1 MFNCNSRKSIDVISA
16 SFYTRHWCKSVRGE
30 TTAKI
35 QLFAEEQMFSCI
47 LIRIWKIRG
56 TRKQDNLLEMY
67 GFCKLYITTYRK
79 SWTLDAWSGRL
90 DSGRLDSGSIDSWT
104 LDAWTL
110 DAWILDDWTLNEW
123 MLGFWTFELWTIE
136 PLDSAQVFFRI
147 FTTTA
152 EHLDFAEHSQLL
164 QIFTGLYC
172 LQWLLCAEHFYIIS
186 FIFYK
191 IKKLVT

>member
-16 SFYTRHWCKSVRGE
+16 SFYTRHWCKSVREE

-110 DAWILDDWTLNEW
+110 A
-123 MLGFWTFELWTIE
+123 LGFWTIGLWMSGC
-136 PLDSAQVFFRI
+136 LDSGRLNSGRLNPWTLHRCFSEF
-147 FTTTA
+147 
-152 EHLDFAEHSQLL
+152 SPQL
-164 QIFTGLYC
+164 QNI
-172 LQWLLCAEHFYIIS
+172 
-186 FIFYK
+186 
-191 IKKLVT
+191 